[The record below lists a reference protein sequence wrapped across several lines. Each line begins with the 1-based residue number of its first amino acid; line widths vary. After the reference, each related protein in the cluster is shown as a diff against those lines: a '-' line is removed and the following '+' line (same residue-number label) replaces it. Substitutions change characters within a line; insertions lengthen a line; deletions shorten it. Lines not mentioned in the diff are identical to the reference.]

1 MTLSLHENDGISSL
15 IESTLDEFQTVDD
28 TRKFIK
34 RIEQSAVCVKQSTT
48 IPNTKGLFAVEK
60 LDKFVHVAIIT
71 KAKLANLTHEKRDTK
86 NGIGFS
92 MMVKSEFRKQNAY
105 AFCANHHEIRWGR
118 NWMGG
123 MANDCSA
130 TPDKANCCVV
140 EYQCVKSKDIVFA
153 LATLKTISKDEELVF
168 NYGGG
173 NAELNKMWEHNID
186 SSAAG
191 LSNGAAAGL
200 SNGAAAGPSNGAAAG
215 PSNGA
220 AAGPSN
226 GAAAGLSNGA
236 AAGSS
241 SVEKKAGDDE
251 TMPIVVED

>member
-191 LSNGAAAGL
+191 LSNGAAAG
-200 SNGAAAGPSNGAAAG
+200 
-215 PSNGA
+215 
-220 AAGPSN
+220 
-226 GAAAGLSNGA
+226 
-236 AAGSS
+236 SS

>member
-105 AFCANHHEIRWGR
+105 AFCANHHETRWER

-173 NAELNKMWEHNID
+173 NAELNKMWEHNLD
-186 SSAAG
+186 SSAVG
-191 LSNGAAAGL
+191 HSIGAAAGH
-200 SNGAAAGPSNGAAAG
+200 SIGAAAGS
-215 PSNGA
+215 
-220 AAGPSN
+220 
-226 GAAAGLSNGA
+226 SNGA

-241 SVEKKAGDDE
+241 SVEKKLEAAGDA